1 MLRALFASAALL
13 TISACS
19 PAAPPTP
26 NDGAVLTI
34 YGEIGVVDR
43 GAIDPLMEPLFTRY
57 GIEFDAACSLN
68 FSSLDAMDQRVI
80 RADFPYGQEEHI
92 FSGPLLRDALSIS
105 EMTGDTLVIT
115 ALDGY
120 QREIE
125 LSRIQ
130 EFDVI
135 LAIRMDGEVLGLGGM
150 GPAVLVWPRQT
161 DYRLTGMSDEDW
173 LWGVFAIE
181 VKQADTETSETEN
194 SEAPDSET
202 PGSETE

>member
-1 MLRALFASAALL
+1 MIRALFASATFL
-13 TISACS
+13 TLSACA
-19 PAAPPTP
+19 PATPSIP

-43 GAIDPLMEPLFTRY
+43 GPIDPLMEPLFTRF

-68 FSSLDAMDQRVI
+68 FSSLDAMEQRVI
-80 RADFPYGQEEHI
+80 RADFPYGQDEHV
-92 FSGPLLRDALSIS
+92 FSGPLLRDVLSIT
-105 EMTGDTLVIT
+105 EMSGDTLVVT

-125 LSRIQ
+125 ISRIH

-135 LAIRMDGEVLGLGGM
+135 LALRMDGQVLGLGGM
-150 GPAVLVWPRQT
+150 GPAVLVWPRRT
-161 DYRLTGMSDEDW
+161 DYRLTGMPDDDW

-181 VKQADTETSETEN
+181 VISEDRGPNSEADSETE
-194 SEAPDSET
+194 
-202 PGSETE
+202 